1 MNSVINFFEPI
12 FSAFLFN
19 HKNQSLIEI
28 SIFCSVFLFGMIGK
42 LVNQKP
48 NTSIALFGYGYSIGV
63 FLSAVYL
70 LFIELTWWKAIINIL
85 VSVILFVIISEIIL
99 LFIIM
104 LFGGFYHYGVVE
116 PRVKRRTGL
125 LFFIIFS
132 INIIV
137 SLYIKNLIF

>member
-48 NTSIALFGYGYSIGV
+48 NTSIALFGYGYSIVV

-137 SLYIKNLIF
+137 SLYIKKLIF

>member
-1 MNSVINFFEPI
+1 MNSIINFFEPI

-28 SIFCSVFLFGMIGK
+28 TIFCSVFLFGMIGK
-42 LVNQKP
+42 LVDQKP
-48 NTSIALFGYGYSIGV
+48 NTSIALSGYGYSIGV
-63 FLSAVYL
+63 FLSAAYL

-104 LFGGFYHYGVVE
+104 LFGGFYHYGDVE
-116 PRVKRRTGL
+116 PRIKRRTGL

>member
-28 SIFCSVFLFGMIGK
+28 SIFLSVFLFGLIGK

-48 NTSIALFGYGYSIGV
+48 NTSIALVGYVYSIGV
-63 FLSAVYL
+63 FLTTVYL
-70 LFIELTWWKAIINIL
+70 LFVELTWWKAIINIL

-104 LFGGFYHYGVVE
+104 LFGGFYHYGDVE

-125 LFFIIFS
+125 LFFIILS
-132 INIIV
+132 INMIV
-137 SLYIKNLIF
+137 SLHIKKLIF